1 MGGDNVTHTL
11 VSLSRGAGAACADR
25 LPDTFSFFPVNGC
38 SSDRESGS
46 LRLPGGWGS
55 WARVGRW
62 SAPRRRSL
70 TSARRGTRARGA
82 GAACAHLLPDTFPPL
97 PVNRCSSGRESGR
110 GCRAWAVGLGRW
122 SAPRRRSLTSAR
134 RRVLASGE
142 GRLVLTSSRILL
154 CLSRLTGAVLTAN
167 RVGRGCRAWAV
178 GYRALVDEFKA
189 DGTSRRAREGGRGV
203 CVRGVVR
210 LDGPAA
216 ENFARDVRFFPLHTK
231 VWPARRPSPP
241 PPGTGL
247 AARSA
252 SVASHTALFAQPQR
266 AVRCRAHP
274 APAPLFRLCT
284 GWPPTR

>member
-1 MGGDNVTHTL
+1 M
-11 VSLSRGAGAACADR
+11 
-25 LPDTFSFFPVNGC
+25 P
-38 SSDRESGS
+38 
-46 LRLPGGWGS
+46 
-55 WARVGRW
+55 
-62 SAPRRRSL
+62 
-70 TSARRGTRARGA
+70 
-82 GAACAHLLPDTFPPL
+82 
-97 PVNRCSSGRESGR
+97 
-110 GCRAWAVGLGRW
+110 
-122 SAPRRRSLTSAR
+122 
-134 RRVLASGE
+134 
-142 GRLVLTSSRILL
+142 TSSRILFH
-154 CLSRLTGAVLTAN
+154 LSRLTGAVLTAN

-266 AVRCRAHP
+266 AVRCRTHP
-274 APAPLFRLCT
+274 APAPRCSDCALAHAVSTRGVEQPPHPSHRAPRHACPLAPHVRASPHSAPSALALTALSPRCSDCAPPLLTRCRHTRLPVT
-284 GWPPTR
+284 EPTRSHG